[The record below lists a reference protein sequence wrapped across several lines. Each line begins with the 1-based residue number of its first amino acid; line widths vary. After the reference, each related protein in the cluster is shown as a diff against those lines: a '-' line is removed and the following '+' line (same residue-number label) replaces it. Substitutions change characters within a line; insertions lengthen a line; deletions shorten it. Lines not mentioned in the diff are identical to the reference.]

1 MASSIACSRRAALL
15 LVSSTCAFHSS
26 AVMATTPEQIT
37 AIRVSWMLREYASWV
52 APTVTSVG
60 TTTTARTVTSVM
72 ARPLRPN
79 WRPSQIAGKATAMPT
94 AVDSERRYAPSA
106 TMSRIGIQMVS
117 RSLSR
122 PLPMATEPSVG
133 MTTMTEPRRK

>member
-1 MASSIACSRRAALL
+1 
-15 LVSSTCAFHSS
+15 
-26 AVMATTPEQIT
+26 MAT
-37 AIRVSWMLREYASWV
+37 
-52 APTVTSVG
+52 
-60 TTTTARTVTSVM
+60 
-72 ARPLRPN
+72 PLRPN

-133 MTTMTEPRRK
+133 MTTMTEPMRK

>member
-1 MASSIACSRRAALL
+1 MASSIARSRRAALL

-26 AVMATTPEQIT
+26 AVIATTPEQIT
-37 AIRVSWMLREYASWV
+37 AIRVSWMVRENASWV
-52 APTVTSVG
+52 SPTVTSVG

-94 AVDSERRYAPSA
+94 AVDVREAVSAQRNDVEDRDPDGEPVAEQALADGHRAQRGDERR
-106 TMSRIGIQMVS
+106 
-117 RSLSR
+117 
-122 PLPMATEPSVG
+122 
-133 MTTMTEPRRK
+133 